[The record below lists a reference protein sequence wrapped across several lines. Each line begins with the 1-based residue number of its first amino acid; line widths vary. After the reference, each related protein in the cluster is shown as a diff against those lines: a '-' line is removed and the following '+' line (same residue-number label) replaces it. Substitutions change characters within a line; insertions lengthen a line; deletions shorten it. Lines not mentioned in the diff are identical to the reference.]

1 MARRKKPDVKP
12 WPVVSSRTVSDH
24 RIFRIRED
32 RLRSPRTG
40 KTDPFVVLEGADWV
54 NVIALTPDEKVVLI
68 RQFRFGVRETTVEVP
83 GGIVDPGEPPA
94 RAAARELLE
103 ETGYAGSK
111 PVFLGKI
118 HPNPAIQDNVT
129 WSYLVRNARRVRE
142 PDVDDTEDIAT
153 FTRPLA
159 SVPRLIARGEIT
171 HALVVVAFAHLWLK
185 RGPMRTTTSSR
196 RRCA

>member
-1 MARRKKPDVKP
+1 MKKRTTKRTKKRAKLDVKP
-12 WPVVSSRTVSDH
+12 WPVVSSRIVGRH

-40 KTDPFVVLEGADWV
+40 RTSPMVVLEGSDWV
-54 NVIALTPDEKVVLI
+54 NVIALTPDERVVFI
-68 RQFRFGVRETTVEVP
+68 RQFRFGVRETTLEVP
-83 GGIVDPGEPPA
+83 GGLVDPGESPA
-94 RAAARELLE
+94 NAAARELLE

-142 PDVDDTEDIAT
+142 PDVDDTEDIV
-153 FTRPLA
+153 TRTHPL
-159 SVPRLIARGEIT
+159 SRVPGLIAKGRIT
-171 HALVVVAFAHLWLK
+171 HALVVVAFAHFWLK
-185 RGPMRTTTSSR
+185 RGRMR
-196 RRCA
+196 